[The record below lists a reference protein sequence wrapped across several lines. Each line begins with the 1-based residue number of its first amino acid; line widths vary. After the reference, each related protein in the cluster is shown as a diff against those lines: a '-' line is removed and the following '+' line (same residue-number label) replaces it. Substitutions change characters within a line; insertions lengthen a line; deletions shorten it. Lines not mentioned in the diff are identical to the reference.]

1 MFSRSLA
8 EMTAR
13 PQVSVVMSVYNG
25 ADCLGES
32 IASVLTQEGVE
43 LELIVVDDGSTDD
56 SAVLIKRLADHD
68 SRVRF
73 IQQHNQ
79 GLTLALIHGC
89 AQASGKYIARQD
101 AGDMFLPG
109 KLMKQI
115 AVLEAH
121 PAAAL
126 VSCGT
131 RIVGPGGETLYELRS
146 DDWDATERLLT
157 LDAKQL
163 RGPFGHGSV
172 VFRRSL
178 YEQVGGYRAQFYLS
192 QDLDLWIRLG
202 ERGKFLIAPDI
213 LFQAIFSPASISG
226 DLRSVQIAIATLILE
241 CARLRR
247 AGLDEEAALKRAGAI
262 RPERSKPSNAN
273 RARALYFIGQ
283 CLRKRDDPRAAEYFR
298 KALRANPL
306 HLKSAVRLLTG

>member
-1 MFSRSLA
+1 
-8 EMTAR
+8 MTVD
-13 PQVSVVMSVYNG
+13 PQISVVMSVYNG
-25 ADCLGES
+25 ADSLGDS
-32 IASVLTQEGVE
+32 IRSVLTQEGVD

-56 SAVLIKRLADHD
+56 SASLIRNLAEGDN
-68 SRVRF
+68 RVRL

-79 GLTLALIHGC
+79 GLTRALIRGC
-89 AQASGKYIARQD
+89 AEARGEYIARQD

-109 KLMKQI
+109 KLMRQA
-115 AVLEAH
+115 AVLNAE
-121 PAAAL
+121 PSAAF

-131 RIVGPGGETLYELRS
+131 RFVGPRNETLYELCT

-157 LDAKQL
+157 LDASRL

-192 QDLDLWIRLG
+192 QDLDLWIRLA
-202 ERGKFLIAPDI
+202 EQGKLLIVPDV
-213 LFQAIFSPASISG
+213 LFQAVFSPASISG
-226 DLRSVQIAIATLILE
+226 DLRSVQVAIAALILE

-247 AGLDEEAALKRAGAI
+247 AGLGEDAVLERAGAM

-283 CLRKRDDPRAAEYFR
+283 CLRKREDPRAAEYFR
-298 KALRANPL
+298 QALRANPF
-306 HLKSAVRLLTG
+306 HLKSAVRLFTG